1 MHSAEIKIYA
11 PVQACQMGVIKRLL
25 EMGRFKESWHLRRV
39 GQLALETFCMSEPD
53 LPHAAGSSGGN
64 LQRVSFS
71 RFDVFP
77 AEAAWTPLDRLNL
90 SHSLSRLFP
99 ATALQIVTLL
109 PH

>member
-1 MHSAEIKIYA
+1 
-11 PVQACQMGVIKRLL
+11 MGVIKRLL

-71 RFDVFP
+71 QLNVLP
-77 AEAAWTPLDRLNL
+77 AQAAWAPLNRLNL
-90 SHSLSRLFP
+90 SHSFSRLSS
-99 ATALQIVTLL
+99 AAALQIVKLL